1 MNMEAVFGHLPLL
14 ESEKLVLNKNKIE
27 EKHVQDVFYVFISS
41 LVRCHIIFVL
51 FGDAVL
57 TDPAEEAFCRTF
69 FSWERALL
77 LFYALCSFSIKN
89 SINHSSR

>member
-41 LVRCHIIFVL
+41 LVRCHFIF
-51 FGDAVL
+51 
-57 TDPAEEAFCRTF
+57 
-69 FSWERALL
+69 
-77 LFYALCSFSIKN
+77 CSV
-89 SINHSSR
+89 RRRCVD